1 MCIRD
6 RSIAD
11 RPQRLV
17 ARTVIDEQPILDW
30 LALAVVESVE
40 EAVYNSMLMAR
51 TVVGLSLIHI

>member
-6 RSIAD
+6 R
-11 RPQRLV
+11 
-17 ARTVIDEQPILDW
+17 PILDW

-51 TVVGLSLIHI
+51 TVVGRNEHVRYGLPGEEVARIVGRPRP